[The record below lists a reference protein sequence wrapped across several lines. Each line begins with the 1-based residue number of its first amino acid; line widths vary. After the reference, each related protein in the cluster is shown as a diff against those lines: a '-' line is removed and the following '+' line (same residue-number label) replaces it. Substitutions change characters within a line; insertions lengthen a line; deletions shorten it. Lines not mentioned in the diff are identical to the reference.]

1 MGVVCSF
8 LTRKVRPLGTGGA
21 EPAPTKILRKYL
33 TFAVVSEHSLG
44 VARFFRHGELPL
56 VVLALLEQRPMHSY
70 GLLVELDRRFGDE
83 YEPSTGTI
91 YPAVSA
97 LAAEK
102 LIEAASSNGDK
113 RGAVYQLTPTG
124 KAALAER
131 SDLLTRLE
139 LRTGVKVRQEED
151 LDSML
156 ERFSE
161 RVRAASARLDRGA
174 IEGELDKTAG
184 RIERLAESERSRHGD

>member
-1 MGVVCSF
+1 M
-8 LTRKVRPLGTGGA
+8 
-21 EPAPTKILRKYL
+21 
-33 TFAVVSEHSLG
+33 
-44 VARFFRHGELPL
+44 ARFFRHGELPL
-56 VVLALLEQRPMHSY
+56 VVLALLEQKPLHSY

-97 LAAEK
+97 LAQEK
-102 LIEAASSNGDK
+102 LIEPVSRNGDR
-113 RGAVYQLTPTG
+113 RGAVYRLTRTG

-139 LRTGVKVRQEED
+139 LRTGVKVRQEAD

-156 ERFSE
+156 ERFAE
-161 RVRAASARLDRGA
+161 RVRVASARVDRAA

-184 RIERLAESERSRHGD
+184 RIERLAESEGAVMATEAELEKSP